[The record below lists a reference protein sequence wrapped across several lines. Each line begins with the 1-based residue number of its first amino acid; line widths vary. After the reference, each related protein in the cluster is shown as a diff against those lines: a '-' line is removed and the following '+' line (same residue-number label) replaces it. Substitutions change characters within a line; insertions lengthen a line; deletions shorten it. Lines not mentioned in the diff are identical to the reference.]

1 MGVYGQFDCDCNMY
15 RQWGEDYLWSYLTA
29 CCDLVRW
36 RNLWADWKQFLQLEL
51 VHSKLYSSACMRWSG
66 MKYNSW
72 VGTFTSDISAFSDTG
87 DPAADC
93 RDRNRVLAFPHLN
106 SQTDMHIHPFIHY
119 PSSLKWRQG
128 FTLDMLHGHGDKH
141 EHLWTFQSC
150 QSARCACLQTVGGAR
165 IAGEKSRPHRGNI
178 NIQTEMLRAWD

>member
-1 MGVYGQFDCDCNMY
+1 MYGQFDCDGNIY

-51 VHSKLYSSACMRWSG
+51 VHSKLYISACMRWSD

-72 VGTFTSDISAFSDTG
+72 VGTFTSDISAFSDNG

-106 SQTDMHIHPFIHY
+106 SQTDMHIHPSTH
-119 PSSLKWRQG
+119 SSTIPAVSSEGRAS
-128 FTLDMLHGHGDKH
+128 
-141 EHLWTFQSC
+141 LWTC
-150 QSARCACLQTVGGAR
+150 CMV
-165 IAGEKSRPHRGNI
+165 
-178 NIQTEMLRAWD
+178 TETNMYTYGHFKVVNQPDVHVFRQWVELE